1 MFLYSAMMTVGML
14 HGCNSVF
21 NQMFICIY
29 RTSLAHEALTHSW
42 APGSR
47 LL

>member
-29 RTSLAHEALTHSW
+29 STHSW
-42 APGSR
+42 APGIPGARSR